1 MERPEAFHPDCPA
14 ETLPV
19 TDDDLFADV
28 DFADDDSDSGDRP
41 ADADN
46 GGLYEQY
53 RIVADKG
60 QTLLRIDKF
69 LTSHIAGISR
79 SRIQDAAEAGLI
91 RVGGQSVKSNYR
103 VKPLDVI
110 SVMVPYRPLDTEVVA
125 EDIPLD
131 IIYEDADLLVVNKP
145 AGMVVHPGHGNFSGT
160 LVNALVWHFK
170 DHPQFPSDDPRP
182 GLVHRIDKDTSG
194 LLVVAKNPRAK
205 AFLAAQF
212 FNKTTQ
218 RAYQALVWG
227 HFDEDSGRVD
237 IPIGRSRND
246 RLQMTVYP
254 EGGEGSKTAV
264 TNWRVLER
272 FGYVSLVECRLETGR
287 THQIRVH
294 MKHLGHPLFN
304 DARYGGDE
312 ILKGTRFAKY
322 RQFIDNCFETCPRQA
337 LHAKT
342 LGFIHPTTKKEMF
355 FDSPLPDDME
365 QLLARW
371 RKYVAARGD
380 EEDNLI

>member
-1 MERPEAFHPDCPA
+1 MTRLSEIDERDFLEDENDFPD
-14 ETLPV
+14 V
-19 TDDDLFADV
+19 KADSL
-28 DFADDDSDSGDRP
+28 DDSMEDGEE
-41 ADADN
+41 
-46 GGLYEQY
+46 GKLYEQY
-53 RIVADKG
+53 HIVADKG

-79 SRIQDAAEAGLI
+79 NRIQDAADEGLI
-91 RVGGQSVKSNYR
+91 LVAGKPVKSNYR

-110 SVMVPYRPLDTEVVA
+110 SVMVPYKPLDTEVVP

-131 IIYEDADLLVVNKP
+131 IIYEDSDLLMVNKP

-160 LVNALVWHFK
+160 LVNALVWHFR
-170 DHPQFPSDDPRP
+170 DNPQFPADDPRP

-205 AFLAAQF
+205 THLAAQF
-212 FNKTTQ
+212 FNKTSQ

-227 HFDEDSGRVD
+227 NFEEDSGRID

-254 EGGEGSKTAV
+254 EGGEGSKSAV

-272 FGYVSLVECRLETGR
+272 FGYVTLVECRLETGR

-294 MKHLGHPLFN
+294 MKYIGHPLFN
-304 DARYGGDE
+304 DARYGGNE

-322 RQFIDNCFETCPRQA
+322 KQFIDNCFEVCPRQA

-342 LGFIHPTTKKEMF
+342 LGFTHPTTGKELF
-355 FDSPLPDDME
+355 FDSELPQDMQ
-365 QLLARW
+365 QLLEKW
-371 RKYVAARGD
+371 RKYISARPD
-380 EEDNLI
+380 TEE